1 MKHKGQVY
9 KFVGVKG
16 VIRPDKFGQ
25 VRVDV
30 LFDRHKENLVI
41 GDKIE
46 YEQVEKNRRKYAEN
60 IKKIGWPL

>member
-60 IKKIGWPL
+60 IKKIG